1 MGPRHQHG
9 VTSTMTC
16 KRFMRTCRESPY
28 TQFGEKRENSFLLV
42 ENAGLRV
49 KDKVGLGGGCSF
61 GAKGTAYAKAG

>member
-1 MGPRHQHG
+1 MK
-9 VTSTMTC
+9 S
-16 KRFMRTCRESPY
+16 
-28 TQFGEKRENSFLLV
+28 GEKRENSFLLV